1 MILKISLN
9 ILHQQTSKLM
19 DSALQ
24 TTNMEIFRIIG
35 ISDADVEKIDSSDWI
50 WLVYPFETGAERP
63 VAAFSEFASAFKLAC
78 RLNDFVE
85 SGMGIRA
92 ALRSDTSSELDR
104 YHQLIEVG
112 MTPFLIRL
120 KSQEGE
126 LEVIDGV
133 SNNLDEIS
141 LENNISELVTNLRF
155 RRRIGWEFDLVGTFW
170 APSRRLAIKKARTF
184 SAMISELQDRVPGLF
199 EKKLLLSSPS

>member
-1 MILKISLN
+1 
-9 ILHQQTSKLM
+9 M

-24 TTNMEIFRIIG
+24 TTDKEIFRIIG
-35 ISDADVEKIDSSDWI
+35 ISDADFDKIGNSDWI
-50 WLVYPFETGAERP
+50 WLVYPFETGAGRP

-85 SGMGIRA
+85 GGMGVKPI
-92 ALRSDTSSELDR
+92 LRTDTDIELDR

-120 KSQEGE
+120 KSQGGE

-141 LENNISELVTNLRF
+141 LENDISELVTNLKF

-184 SAMISELQDRVPGLF
+184 SAMISELQDRVPGVF
-199 EKKLLLSSPS
+199 EKEILSYSHS

>member
-1 MILKISLN
+1 
-9 ILHQQTSKLM
+9 M

-24 TTNMEIFRIIG
+24 TTDMEIFRIIG
-35 ISDADVEKIDSSDWI
+35 ISDDDFEKIDDSDWI
-50 WLVYPFETGAERP
+50 WSVYPFETEANRP

-85 SGMGIRA
+85 NGMGIRPV
-92 ALRSDTSSELDR
+92 LRAQTSIELDR

-120 KSQEGE
+120 KSQGGE
-126 LEVIDGV
+126 LEVIDGI
-133 SNNLDEIS
+133 SDNLDEIS
-141 LENNISELVTNLRF
+141 LENNISELVTNLKF

-184 SAMISELQDRVPGLF
+184 SSMITELQDRVPGLF
-199 EKKLLLSSPS
+199 EKKLLFSTNS

>member
-1 MILKISLN
+1 
-9 ILHQQTSKLM
+9 M

-24 TTNMEIFRIIG
+24 ATDMEIFRIIG
-35 ISDADVEKIDSSDWI
+35 ISDADLEKIDNSDWI
-50 WLVYPFETGAERP
+50 WSVYPFETGAERP

-78 RLNDFVE
+78 RLNHFVE

-92 ALRSDTSSELDR
+92 VLRSDTNIEVDR

-120 KSQEGE
+120 KSQGGD

-141 LENNISELVTNLRF
+141 LENNISELLTNLKF

-184 SAMISELQDRVPGLF
+184 SSMITELQDRVPGLF
-199 EKKLLLSSPS
+199 EKAILSYSQS

>member
-1 MILKISLN
+1 
-9 ILHQQTSKLM
+9 M
-19 DSALQ
+19 DSAHQ
-24 TTNMEIFRIIG
+24 TTDKEIFRIIG
-35 ISDADVEKIDSSDWI
+35 ISDADFEKIGNSDWS
-50 WLVYPFETGAERP
+50 WLVYPFETGAEKP

-92 ALRSDTSSELDR
+92 VLRSDTSCELDR
-104 YHQLIEVG
+104 YYQLIEVG

-120 KSQEGE
+120 KSQGCE

-141 LENNISELVTNLRF
+141 LENNISELVTNLKF
-155 RRRIGWEFDLVGTFW
+155 RRRIGWEFDLIGTFW

-199 EKKLLLSSPS
+199 EKAILSCSHS